1 MRSCCCLKVR
11 GSPAGPVGMVL
22 HRDGAQVI
30 HPPTRPSQEQPREES
45 EGGREQRAM
54 SAAVGWGPGLAGG
67 GHMASGGHSPGR
79 DAWDDWDDWE
89 SSQEHETVSRVTVG
103 KAPLSFHIKEVVK
116 SVVRPDQIQSCTDQA
131 RGPDCSGLGSTLSP
145 MPQVTHST
153 CPPSFPTRLFSAYQT
168 EHHKTQQNEYLLL
181 YSYFHL
187 KKIGSKSLGSKLK
200 DHTK

>member
-11 GSPAGPVGMVL
+11 GSPAGPVGMVV

-116 SVVRPDQIQSCTDQA
+116 SVVRPGSDSVLHRPGSRPRLQWAGVHALTNA
-131 RGPDCSGLGSTLSP
+131 SGHTL
-145 MPQVTHST
+145 HL
-153 CPPSFPTRLFSAYQT
+153 PTILPYATF
-168 EHHKTQQNEYLLL
+168 
-181 YSYFHL
+181 
-187 KKIGSKSLGSKLK
+187 
-200 DHTK
+200 